1 MIFYVSFFYFCYI
14 MNLGELKMEKTLV
27 VLAAGMGSRFGGM
40 KQTYPVGPNDEFIMD
55 YSVYSAIK
63 YGFTKVVFIIRE
75 EYLDLFKS
83 TIGKRLEGKVKVGY
97 AFQKLEDI
105 PEGFEVPEGRVKPW
119 GTAHAIYCARNEIEG
134 NFGVI
139 TADDFYGDKAFEDLS
154 KALDSD
160 NYSVIGYHLADTLSE
175 NGAVKRGVIKSE
187 NGIIKEIVES
197 SCVLDGDKVRCTP
210 LDKNKEEFVV
220 DKNTS
225 CSMLMNGFTMDM
237 ITKIGNVMKEDFEKH
252 RDNLMDYEMLLP
264 DIMDDS
270 IKEGKTI
277 LDIPTDSIWV
287 GMTYKEDAE
296 YLKEHIEKE
305 IEKGVYPAKLW

>member
-1 MIFYVSFFYFCYI
+1 
-14 MNLGELKMEKTLV
+14 MEKTLV

-40 KQTYPVGPNDEFIMD
+40 KQTYPVGPNEEFIMD

-63 YGFTKVVFIIRE
+63 YGFTKVVFVIRE
-75 EYLDLFKS
+75 EFLDLFES
-83 TIGKRLEGKVKVGY
+83 TIGKRLEGKIKVGY

-105 PEGFEVPEGRVKPW
+105 PEGFTVPEGREKPW

-154 KALDSD
+154 KALDTN

-175 NGAVKRGVIKSE
+175 NGAVKRGVIKSQD
-187 NGIIKEIVES
+187 GIISEIVES
-197 SCVLDGDKVRCTP
+197 SCVLEGDTVKCTP
-210 LDKNKEEFVV
+210 LDTSKETFYV
-220 DKNTS
+220 DRNNS
-225 CSMLMNGFTMDM
+225 CSMLMNGFTTD
-237 ITKIGNVMKEDFEKH
+237 ILTKIGNDIRNEFENNK
-252 RDNLMDYEMLLP
+252 DNLLDYEMLLP
-264 DIMDDS
+264 DTMDES

-277 LDIPTDSIWV
+277 LDIPTDSVWV

-296 YLKEHIEKE
+296 YLKEFIRNE
-305 IEKGVYPAKLW
+305 INKGVYPENLWKTKAL